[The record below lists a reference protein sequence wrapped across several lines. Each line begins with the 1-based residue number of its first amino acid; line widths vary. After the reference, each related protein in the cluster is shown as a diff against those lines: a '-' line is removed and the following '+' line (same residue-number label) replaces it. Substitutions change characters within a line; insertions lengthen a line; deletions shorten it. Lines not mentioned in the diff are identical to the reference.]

1 MFHSFKW
8 RAFMRQI
15 TSVGVALI
23 TIVAC
28 AAGGGT
34 AQARKSFWGFTGPW
48 DARSHASLRM
58 HAHELDVAVT
68 GWIALDSLTGEP
80 LLPSAYPDT
89 VRLTG
94 GTTRRFALVTSWHG
108 QGFHRASIRALGAD
122 RARLASAASR
132 VARHADS
139 LDYSGLVLDFET
151 LDAGDVATQLTV
163 ARAIRDSAR
172 AHGVMTIAVAV
183 PAEPNAAYPTQELL
197 TVADYV
203 LVMLYDQH
211 WPGSEPGPISAPGW
225 VTRNLTRVVREAGA
239 SRVIAA
245 LPLYGYHWKRGTP
258 GVGVSY
264 EAGLL
269 AAERAGIAMRRD
281 TATYTMRGTSADG
294 ATSIWL
300 TDATLLE
307 RLVREVERTGVSR
320 IAFWRL
326 GQEDP
331 AVWSRVIGPAQGNRR

>member
-1 MFHSFKW
+1 
-8 RAFMRQI
+8 MRRI
-15 TSVGVALI
+15 TSVVVALI

-28 AAGGGT
+28 AAVGGT
-34 AQARKSFWGFTGPW
+34 LQGRKSFWGFTGPW
-48 DARSHASLRM
+48 DARSQASLRM

-89 VRLTG
+89 VRLTR

-108 QGFHRASIRALGAD
+108 QGFHRASIRALGVDPAK
-122 RARLASAASR
+122 LAQVAGR
-132 VARHADS
+132 IARHADS
-139 LDYSGLVLDFET
+139 LDYAGLVIDFET
-151 LDAGDVATQLTV
+151 LEADDVATQV
-163 ARAIRDSAR
+163 AVMRAIRDSAR
-172 AHGVMTIAVAV
+172 AHGVTTIAVAV
-183 PAEPNAAYPTQELL
+183 PAEPNAAYPTRELL
-197 TVADYV
+197 DVADYV

-211 WPGSEPGPISAPGW
+211 WTGSEPGPISAPDW
-225 VTRNLTRVVREAGA
+225 VTRNLARVVGEAGA

-264 EAGLL
+264 DAGMF

-281 TATYTMRGTSADG
+281 TATHTMRGTSADR

-300 TDATLLE
+300 TDAMLLE
-307 RLVREVERTGVSR
+307 RLVGEVDRAGVSR

-331 AVWSRVIGPAQGNRR
+331 AVWTRVIAPAAANPR